1 MKLNYATL
9 AIIVC
14 AAIFF
19 LFYAAKLAWTPQHI
33 LGVAIVAPS
42 LVLLIIARLQ
52 LADAFSIRARASK
65 LVTTG
70 LYSRVRNPIYVFS
83 SLILA
88 GVIIFAGRPI
98 WFLALALIVLLQVR
112 RGRKES
118 RVLEEKFGDEYRAY
132 KSRTW
137 I

>member
-9 AIIVC
+9 AVIL
-14 AAIFF
+14 AAAALF
-19 LFYAAKLAWTPQHI
+19 LVRVAHIAWTPQHI

-52 LADAFSIRARASK
+52 IADAFSIRARASK

-70 LYSRVRNPIYVFS
+70 LYARIRNPIYVFS
-83 SLILA
+83 SLIFA
-88 GVIIFAGRPI
+88 GIILFAGRPI
-98 WFLALALIVLLQVR
+98 WFLALAALVLLQLR
-112 RGRKES
+112 RSRNES
-118 RVLEEKFGDEYRAY
+118 RVLDARFGDEYRAY

-137 I
+137 F

>member
-14 AAIFF
+14 AAILF
-19 LFYAAKLAWTPQHI
+19 LSHAAKLVWTPQHI
-33 LGVAIVAPS
+33 VGVAIVAPS
-42 LVLLIIARLQ
+42 LVLLIVARLQ

-70 LYSRVRNPIYVFS
+70 LYSRIRNPIYVFS
-83 SLILA
+83 SLIIA
-88 GVIIFAGRPI
+88 GIVIFIGRPI
-98 WFLALALIVLLQVR
+98 WFLALALIVLLQAR

-118 RVLEEKFGDEYRAY
+118 RILEEKFGDEYRVY
-132 KSRTW
+132 KSKTW
-137 I
+137 F